1 MKTAWLVGQ
10 KVGHFVAVLFL
21 SSLVLA
27 GLLWFSPGSPGKAR
41 DPVAWDKTSLGDSVC
56 VDARTCGS
64 LRALPAPAPGEE
76 ATDDGFTF
84 VKKFVKVEL
93 PDGSLK
99 TVPSGEALHPGPSF
113 PRWFMGIF
121 WGGVLTWDIGPA
133 FNGEPVLDVVMLGA
147 RQTIPIVFGALVAAV
162 LVTMLL
168 VSFLTWLPFPSMRGL
183 LRTLLLILS
192 ISPVFVLGF
201 LMTKA
206 GVLPHPVNWWVAPM
220 ACVVILF
227 IGDSSLGELLL
238 QLENEYRH
246 LRSRDYIHA
255 AGLRGASLFKH
266 MLPALVMPLGTMS
279 AAKVAFLLGSVV
291 IAENIYAV
299 QGLGTLS
306 LKAATKPDPLLLLTL
321 TVFITGVV
329 AMVSLVRDVLEIFV
343 DPRIRKTTAEGV

>member
-10 KVGHFVAVLFL
+10 KFGHFVTVLFL

-41 DPVAWDKTSLGDSVC
+41 EPVAWDTVAVGDLVC
-56 VDARTCGS
+56 VDATTCGTLRS
-64 LRALPAPAPGEE
+64 LPHRAEGDTTP
-76 ATDDGFTF
+76 DDGFNF
-84 VKKFVKVEL
+84 IKKFVEVQVE
-93 PDGSLK
+93 
-99 TVPSGEALHPGPSF
+99 SGEDTYESGAVLAPGPSF
-113 PRWFMGIF
+113 PTWFFGVF

-133 FNGEPVLDVVMLGA
+133 FNGEPVLDVVLLGA
-147 RQTIPIVFGALVAAV
+147 THTLPIVFGALVVAV
-162 LVTMLL
+162 LVTLLL
-168 VSFLTWLPFPSMRGL
+168 VAFLTWLPFPSMRGL
-183 LRTLLLILS
+183 LRTLLLVLS

-206 GVLPHPVNWWVAPM
+206 GVLPHPVLTWIAPV
-220 ACVVILF
+220 ACVVILSV
-227 IGDSSLGELLL
+227 GDSSLGELLL
-238 QLENEYRH
+238 QLENEYRR

-266 MLPALVMPLGTMS
+266 MLPGLLLPLSSMS
-279 AAKVAFLLGSVV
+279 AAKIAFLLGSVV

-321 TVFITGVV
+321 TVFITFVV
-329 AMVSLVRDVLEIFV
+329 ALVSLVRDLLEIFI
-343 DPRIRKTTAEGV
+343 DPRIRRGGAH

>member
-41 DPVAWDKTSLGDSVC
+41 DPVVWDKAAVGDRVC
-56 VDARTCGS
+56 VDARSCGVLETMPTTES
-64 LRALPAPAPGEE
+64 GEDVP
-76 ATDDGFTF
+76 DDGFTF
-84 VKKFVKVEL
+84 VKKYVRVDL
-93 PDGSLK
+93 GDGS
-99 TVPSGEALHPGPSF
+99 VQQIEAGEALVPGPSF
-113 PRWFMGIF
+113 PRWFLGTF
-121 WGGVLTWDIGPA
+121 WGGVLSWDIGPA
-133 FNGEPVLDVVMLGA
+133 YNGEPVLAVVMLGA
-147 RQTIPIVFGALVAAV
+147 KQTMPIVFGALVAAV
-162 LVTMLL
+162 LVTLIL

-183 LRTLLLILS
+183 LRTLLLVLS

-206 GVLPHPVNWWVAPM
+206 GVLPHPVNWWVAPG
-220 ACVVILF
+220 ACIIILF

-266 MLPALVMPLGTMS
+266 MLPALLMPLGSMS

-299 QGLGTLS
+299 PGLGMLS

-321 TVFITGVV
+321 TVFITFVV
-329 AMVSLVRDVLEIFV
+329 ALVSLIRDVLEIFI

>member
-10 KVGHFVAVLFL
+10 RFGHFMAVLFL

-41 DPVAWDKTSLGDSVC
+41 DPVSWDSASVGDRVC
-56 VDARTCGS
+56 VDARTCGVLRS
-64 LRALPAPAPGEE
+64 LPEPADGQERA
-76 ATDDGFTF
+76 TDGFTF
-84 VKKFVKVEL
+84 VKEYVKIDL
-93 PDGSLK
+93 GADGQK
-99 TVPSGEALHPGPSF
+99 IIERGDALAPGPSF
-113 PRWFMGIF
+113 PSWFVGTF
-121 WGGVLTWDIGPA
+121 WIGVAKWDIGPA
-133 FNGEPVLDVVMLGA
+133 YNGEPVLAVVLLGA
-147 RQTIPIVFGALVAAV
+147 RQTIPIVFGALCAAV
-162 LVTMLL
+162 VVTLLL

-183 LRTLLLILS
+183 LRTLLLIVS

-206 GVLPHPVNWWVAPM
+206 GVLPHPVNWWVAPL
-220 ACVVILF
+220 ACVGILF
-227 IGDSSLGELLL
+227 VGDSSLGELLL
-238 QLENEYRH
+238 QLENEYRY

-266 MLPALVMPLGTMS
+266 MLPGLLLPLSTMS

-291 IAENIYAV
+291 IAETIYAV
-299 QGLGTLS
+299 PGLGMLS

-321 TVFITGVV
+321 TVFITFVV
-329 AMVSLVRDVLEIFV
+329 ALVSLVRDVLEIFI

>member
-10 KVGHFVAVLFL
+10 KVGHFVSVLFL

-41 DPVAWDKTSLGDSVC
+41 EPVVWDSTTVGQQVC
-56 VDARTCGS
+56 VDTNTCGT
-64 LRALPAPAPGEE
+64 LLTLPAKAPDDP
-76 ATDDGFTF
+76 TVDDGFAF
-84 VKKFVKVEL
+84 IKKFVDVQLEGEKRTVES
-93 PDGSLK
+93 GSVL
-99 TVPSGEALHPGPSF
+99 APGPGFAS
-113 PRWFMGIF
+113 WFLGGF
-121 WGGVLTWDIGPA
+121 WGGVLVWDIGPA
-133 FNGEPVLDVVMLGA
+133 FNGDPVLDVVMLGA
-147 RQTIPIVFGALVAAV
+147 KQTLPIVFGALVVAV
-162 LVTMLL
+162 AVTLLL

-183 LRTLLLILS
+183 LRTLLLIVS

-206 GVLPHPVNWWVAPM
+206 GVLPHPVNWWIAPL
-220 ACVVILF
+220 ACVAILF
-227 IGDSSLGELLL
+227 VGDSSLGEFLL
-238 QLENEYRH
+238 QLENEFRH

-266 MLPALVMPLGTMS
+266 MLPGLLLPLSSMS
-279 AAKVAFLLGSVV
+279 AAKIAFLLGSVV

-321 TVFITGVV
+321 TVFITFVV
-329 AMVSLVRDVLEIFV
+329 ALVSLLRDVLEIFI
-343 DPRIRKTTAEGV
+343 DPRVRKGTGH

>member
-10 KVGHFVAVLFL
+10 KIGHFVAVLFL

-41 DPVAWDKTSLGDSVC
+41 DPVKWDSAAVGDNVC
-56 VDARTCGS
+56 IDARTCGV
-64 LRALPAPAPGEE
+64 LRSMPEPAEGEE
-76 ATDDGFTF
+76 RSNDGFTF
-84 VKKFVKVEL
+84 VKEFVRIDLGSQGEKVVEKG
-93 PDGSLK
+93 D
-99 TVPSGEALHPGPSF
+99 ALAPGPSF
-113 PRWFMGIF
+113 PRWFMGTF
-121 WGGVLTWDIGPA
+121 WLGVAKWDIGPA
-133 FNGEPVLDVVMLGA
+133 FNGDPVLEVVLLGA
-147 RQTIPIVFGALVAAV
+147 RQTMPIVFGALCAAV
-162 LVTMLL
+162 FVTLIL

-227 IGDSSLGELLL
+227 VGDSSLGELLL
-238 QLENEYRH
+238 QLENEYRY

-266 MLPALVMPLGTMS
+266 MLPGLLLPLGSMS

-321 TVFITGVV
+321 TVFITFVV
-329 AMVSLVRDVLEIFV
+329 ALVSLIRDVLEIFI
-343 DPRIRKTTAEGV
+343 DPRIRKQTAEGG

>member
-41 DPVAWDKTSLGDSVC
+41 DLVDWDTAQVGQEVC
-56 VDARTCGS
+56 VETTTCGF
-64 LRALPAPAPGEE
+64 LRSMPKQAADDPTE
-76 ATDDGFTF
+76 DDGFNF
-84 VKKFVKVEL
+84 IKKFAEVEL
-93 PDGSLK
+93 EEGTKSIE
-99 TVPSGEALHPGPSF
+99 SGRVLRPGPSF
-113 PRWFMGIF
+113 PVWFFGVF
-121 WGGVLTWDIGPA
+121 WKGVLIWDIGPA
-133 FNGEPVLDVVMLGA
+133 FNGDPVLEVVLLGA
-147 RQTIPIVFGALVAAV
+147 KQTLPIVFGALFVAV
-162 LVTMLL
+162 LVTLLL

-183 LRTLLLILS
+183 LRTVLLVVS

-206 GVLPHPVNWWVAPM
+206 GVLPHPVNWWVAPL
-220 ACVVILF
+220 ACVAILF
-227 IGDSSLGELLL
+227 VGDSSLGEFLL
-238 QLENEYRH
+238 QLENEFRQ
-246 LRSRDYIHA
+246 LRNRDYIHA

-266 MLPALVMPLGTMS
+266 MLPGLLLPLSSMS
-279 AAKVAFLLGSVV
+279 AAKIGFLLGSVV

-329 AMVSLVRDVLEIFV
+329 ALVTLVRDLLEIFI
-343 DPRIRKTTAEGV
+343 DPRIRKAGGH

>member
-10 KVGHFVAVLFL
+10 RFGHFVAVLFL

-41 DPVAWDKTSLGDSVC
+41 DPVVWDKTSVGEQVC
-56 VDARTCGS
+56 VDSRTCGVLLS
-64 LRALPAPAPGEE
+64 MPAPAEGVV
-76 ATDDGFTF
+76 DDGFNF
-84 VKKFVKVEL
+84 VQKFVKVEFR
-93 PDGSLK
+93 DGSQK
-99 TVPSGEALHPGPSF
+99 IIDKNDALIPGPSF
-113 PRWFMGIF
+113 PRWFFGTF
-121 WGGVLTWDIGPA
+121 WGGVVTWDIGPA
-133 FNGEPVLDVVMLGA
+133 FNGEPVLEVVMLGA
-147 RQTIPIVFGALVAAV
+147 KQTLPIVFGALAVAIFV
-162 LVTMLL
+162 TLV
-168 VSFLTWLPFPSMRGL
+168 VASFLTWLPFPSMRGL
-183 LRTLLLILS
+183 LRTLLLIVS

-206 GVLPHPVNWWVAPM
+206 GVLPHPEKWWVAPA
-220 ACVVILF
+220 ACVAILAV
-227 IGDSSLGELLL
+227 GDSSLGELLL
-238 QLENEYRH
+238 QLENEYRR

-266 MLPALVMPLGTMS
+266 MLPGLLMPLGSMS

-329 AMVSLVRDVLEIFV
+329 ALVTLVRDVLEIFI
-343 DPRIRKTTAEGV
+343 DPRVRKSTAEGG

>member
-41 DPVAWDKTSLGDSVC
+41 DPVDWDTIAIGAEVC
-56 VDARTCGS
+56 TDPSTCGV
-64 LRALPAPAPGEE
+64 LRAMPAKDPKDP
-76 ATDDGFTF
+76 TVDDGFAF
-84 VKKFVKVEL
+84 IKKFAQVEL
-93 PDGSLK
+93 E
-99 TVPSGEALHPGPSF
+99 SGTEAVESGAVLAPGPGFAS
-113 PRWFMGIF
+113 WFLGGF
-121 WGGVLTWDIGPA
+121 WGGVLVWDVGPA
-133 FNGEPVLDVVMLGA
+133 FNGDPVLDVVLLGA
-147 RQTIPIVFGALVAAV
+147 KQTLPIVFGALAVAV
-162 LVTMLL
+162 LVTLLL

-183 LRTLLLILS
+183 LRTLLLIAS

-201 LMTKA
+201 LATKA
-206 GVLPHPVNWWVAPM
+206 GVLPHPVHWWVAPL
-220 ACVVILF
+220 ACVGILF
-227 IGDSSLGELLL
+227 VGDSSLGEFLL
-238 QLENEYRH
+238 QLENEFRQ

-266 MLPALVMPLGTMS
+266 MLPGLLLPLSSMS
-279 AAKVAFLLGSVV
+279 AAKIAFLLGSVV

-321 TVFITGVV
+321 TVFITFVV
-329 AMVSLVRDVLEIFV
+329 ALVSLLRDLLEIFV
-343 DPRIRKTTAEGV
+343 DPRIRKAGGH

>member
-41 DPVAWDKTSLGDSVC
+41 DPISWEGAAIGDRVC
-56 VDARTCGS
+56 VDARSCGV
-64 LRALPAPAPGEE
+64 LRSMPEPAEGEVRSS
-76 ATDDGFTF
+76 DGFTF
-84 VKKFVKVEL
+84 VKEYVKVDLGVE
-93 PDGSLK
+93 GQK
-99 TVPSGEALHPGPSF
+99 TLERGQILVPGPSF
-113 PRWFMGIF
+113 PSWFLGTF
-121 WGGVLTWDIGPA
+121 WLGVLKWDIGPA
-133 FNGEPVLDVVMLGA
+133 YTGDPVLGVVLLGA
-147 RQTIPIVFGALVAAV
+147 RQTIPIVFGALAAAV
-162 LVTMLL
+162 VVTLLL
-168 VSFLTWLPFPSMRGL
+168 VAFLTWLPFPSMRGL
-183 LRTLLLILS
+183 LRTVLLVLS

-206 GVLPHPVNWWVAPM
+206 GVLPHPVNWWVAPL

-227 IGDSSLGELLL
+227 VGDSNLGELLL
-238 QLENEYRH
+238 QLENEYRF

-266 MLPALVMPLGTMS
+266 MLPGLLLPLGTMS

-329 AMVSLVRDVLEIFV
+329 ALVSLIRDVLEIFI
-343 DPRIRKTTAEGV
+343 DPRIRKTAAEGA

>member
-1 MKTAWLVGQ
+1 MMKTAWLVGQ

-41 DPVAWDKTSLGDSVC
+41 EPVVWDAAQVGQVVC
-56 VDARTCGS
+56 VDATTCGK
-64 LRALPAPAPGEE
+64 LRTMPAKAKDDP
-76 ATDDGFTF
+76 TVDDGFAF
-84 VKKFVKVEL
+84 IKKFVEIQL
-93 PDGSLK
+93 
-99 TVPSGEALHPGPSF
+99 PSGQETVESGAVLVPGPGF
-113 PRWFMGIF
+113 TAWFLGGF
-121 WGGVLTWDIGPA
+121 WGGVLRWDIGPA
-133 FNGEPVLDVVMLGA
+133 FNGDPVLEVVLLGA
-147 RQTIPIVFGALVAAV
+147 RETLPIVFGALVVAI
-162 LVTMLL
+162 LVTLLL

-183 LRTLLLILS
+183 LRTLLLVVS

-206 GVLPHPVNWWVAPM
+206 GVLPHPVNWWVAPL
-220 ACVVILF
+220 ACVAILF
-227 IGDSSLGELLL
+227 VGDSSLGEFLL
-238 QLENEYRH
+238 QLENEFRH

-266 MLPALVMPLGTMS
+266 MLPGLLLPLSSMS

-321 TVFITGVV
+321 TVFITFVV
-329 AMVSLVRDVLEIFV
+329 ALVSLLRDLLEIFI
-343 DPRIRKTTAEGV
+343 DPRIRKAGGH

>member
-41 DPVAWDKTSLGDSVC
+41 DPVDWETTAVGDEVC
-56 VDARTCGS
+56 VDAKGCGVVS
-64 LRALPAPAPGEE
+64 ALPKQAADDK
-76 ATDDGFTF
+76 TVDDGFTF
-84 VKKFVKVEL
+84 IKKFAEVQLATGTEAVE
-93 PDGSLK
+93 
-99 TVPSGEALHPGPSF
+99 SGDVLAPGPSF
-113 PRWFMGIF
+113 PVWFFGVF
-121 WGGVLTWDIGPA
+121 WKGVLIWDIGPA
-133 FNGEPVLDVVMLGA
+133 FNGEPVLEVVVNGA
-147 RQTIPIVFGALVAAV
+147 RQTLPIVFGALFVAIFV
-162 LVTMLL
+162 TLVL

-183 LRTLLLILS
+183 LRTLLLIVS

-201 LMTKA
+201 LATKA
-206 GVLPHPVNWWVAPM
+206 GVLPHPVNWWVAPL
-220 ACVVILF
+220 ACVGILF
-227 IGDSSLGELLL
+227 VGDSSLGEMLL
-238 QLENEYRH
+238 QLENEFRH

-266 MLPALVMPLGTMS
+266 MLPGLLLPLSSMS
-279 AAKVAFLLGSVV
+279 AAKIAFLLGSVV

-321 TVFITGVV
+321 TVFITGLV
-329 AMVSLVRDVLEIFV
+329 ALVTLVRDLLEIFI
-343 DPRIRKTTAEGV
+343 DPRIRKGGAH